1 MGNWARIHQKFGK
14 NSNEVTKRGSLTNGN
29 YKKKMANLSE
39 KGKRQKAKME
49 SSRVWPITNEMTKR
63 GIWTNDNFIKF
74 INLARNFKK
83 FGKKLSRM
91 TKEACQ

>member
-1 MGNWARIHQKFGK
+1 
-14 NSNEVTKRGSLTNGN
+14 
-29 YKKKMANLSE
+29 MAII
-39 KGKRQKAKME
+39 KKME

-74 INLARNFKK
+74 INLAKNFKK